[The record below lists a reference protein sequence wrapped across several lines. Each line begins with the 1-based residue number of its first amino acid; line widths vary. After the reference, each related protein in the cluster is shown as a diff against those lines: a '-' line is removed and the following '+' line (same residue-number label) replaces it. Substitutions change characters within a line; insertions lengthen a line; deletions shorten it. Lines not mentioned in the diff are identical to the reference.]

1 MGFDGSWVA
10 HPDLV
15 PICKEIFTDYLHGKD
30 NQIETVPNYQINADM
45 LQDFNIQNSTVTE
58 HGVRTNI
65 KVGILYIHSWLLGQG
80 AAALFNLMEDAATA
94 EISRSQ
100 LWQWLR
106 NDTITDQGI
115 AITNDYVESL
125 INDEVTEIMKET
137 KNELMLTEA
146 IQLFKDLIFND
157 DFEDFL
163 TLSAYKF
170 LK

>member
-1 MGFDGSWVA
+1 M
-10 HPDLV
+10 
-15 PICKEIFTDYLHGKD
+15 
-30 NQIETVPNYQINADM
+30 
-45 LQDFNIQNSTVTE
+45 
-58 HGVRTNI
+58 RTNI
-65 KVGILYIHSWLLGQG
+65 KVGILYIQSWLLGQG

-106 NDTITDQGI
+106 NDIITDQGI
-115 AITNDYVESL
+115 AITNDYVENL
-125 INDEVTEIMKET
+125 INDEVTEIIKET
-137 KNELMLTEA
+137 NNESMLSEA

>member
-1 MGFDGSWVA
+1 
-10 HPDLV
+10 
-15 PICKEIFTDYLHGKD
+15 
-30 NQIETVPNYQINADM
+30 
-45 LQDFNIQNSTVTE
+45 
-58 HGVRTNI
+58 
-65 KVGILYIHSWLLGQG
+65 
-80 AAALFNLMEDAATA
+80 MEDAATA

-125 INDEVTEIMKET
+125 INDEVTEIIKET
-137 KNELMLTEA
+137 KNELMLPEA

>member
-1 MGFDGSWVA
+1 
-10 HPDLV
+10 
-15 PICKEIFTDYLHGKD
+15 
-30 NQIETVPNYQINADM
+30 M
-45 LQDFNIQNSTVTE
+45 LQDFEIQNSTVTE
-58 HGVRTNI
+58 NGVRTNI
-65 KVGILYIHSWLLGQG
+65 KVGILYIQSWLLGHG

-106 NDTITDQGI
+106 NDTITNEGI
-115 AITNDYVESL
+115 AITSSYVESL
-125 INDEVTEIMKET
+125 IDDEVTKIIKESN
-137 KNELMLTEA
+137 NELMLSEA

-157 DFEDFL
+157 DFKDFL

>member
-1 MGFDGSWVA
+1 M
-10 HPDLV
+10 
-15 PICKEIFTDYLHGKD
+15 
-30 NQIETVPNYQINADM
+30 VPNYQINSEM
-45 LQDFNIQNSTVTE
+45 LQDFKIQNSTVTE

-65 KVGILYIHSWLLGQG
+65 KVGILYIQSWLLGQG

-106 NDTITDQGI
+106 NDIITDQGI
-115 AITNDYVESL
+115 AITNDYVENL
-125 INDEVTEIMKET
+125 INDEVTEIIKET
-137 KNELMLTEA
+137 NNESMLSEA

>member
-1 MGFDGSWVA
+1 
-10 HPDLV
+10 
-15 PICKEIFTDYLHGKD
+15 
-30 NQIETVPNYQINADM
+30 
-45 LQDFNIQNSTVTE
+45 
-58 HGVRTNI
+58 
-65 KVGILYIHSWLLGQG
+65 
-80 AAALFNLMEDAATA
+80 MEDAATA

-106 NDTITDQGI
+106 NDTITNEGI
-115 AITNDYVESL
+115 AITSNYVESL
-125 INDEVTEIMKET
+125 INDEVTKIIKESN
-137 KNELMLTEA
+137 NELMLSEA

>member
-1 MGFDGSWVA
+1 
-10 HPDLV
+10 
-15 PICKEIFTDYLHGKD
+15 
-30 NQIETVPNYQINADM
+30 

-125 INDEVTEIMKET
+125 INDEVTEIIKET
-137 KNELMLTEA
+137 KNELMLPEA